1 MGGAGV
7 VALSWKGGMAGDCG
21 FVFWSGEFER
31 PVFLWKKI
39 FWSVEIVFVGMIAP
53 LFLRECLM
61 GTESPVLRV

>member
-1 MGGAGV
+1 M

-31 PVFLWKKI
+31 PVFLW
-39 FWSVEIVFVGMIAP
+39 SVEIVFVGMTAP
-53 LFLRECLM
+53 LFLRKCLL